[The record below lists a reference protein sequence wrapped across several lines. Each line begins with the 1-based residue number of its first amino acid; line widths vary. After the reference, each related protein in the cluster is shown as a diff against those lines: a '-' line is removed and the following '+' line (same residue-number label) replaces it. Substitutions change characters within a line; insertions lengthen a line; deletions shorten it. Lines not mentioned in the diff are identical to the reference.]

1 MAHNGVMRRGIGKG
15 LAQLLGD
22 TNPPHT
28 PTRKDRS
35 PAKAAV
41 RTSTVESAPA
51 LKSSTG
57 TSLIALNKIVA
68 NKRQPRSR
76 FDDQPLSDL
85 ADSIRELGVIQPVI
99 VRPVGDDRYELIAG
113 ERRFRASQLA
123 GLKDI
128 PAVVRTVDAHASL
141 EMALVENIQREDIS
155 AIECA
160 RAYKLLVDEFGM
172 TQESVADRVGKSR
185 SAVANTMRL
194 LRLPDEIQAA
204 LESGDASEGQ
214 VRPLLSLDQRQ
225 QVEVF
230 RRIVAQ
236 GLNARQVEAL
246 VKFML
251 DPSKP
256 EEVVAKPVDPNW
268 MALQSGLTT
277 FLGAKT
283 SLKRGKVGGQLV
295 VDFYSDDDLQ
305 RILDQLGFRI

>member
-1 MAHNGVMRRGIGKG
+1 
-15 LAQLLGD
+15 
-22 TNPPHT
+22 
-28 PTRKDRS
+28 
-35 PAKAAV
+35 
-41 RTSTVESAPA
+41 
-51 LKSSTG
+51 
-57 TSLIALNKIVA
+57 LIALNKIVA

-160 RAYKLLVDEFGM
+160 GAYKLLVDEFGM

-204 LESGDASEGQ
+204 LESGDVSEGQ
-214 VRPLLSLDQRQ
+214 VRPLLSLDPRQ

-230 RRIVAQ
+230 RRIVGQ

-256 EEVVAKPVDPNW
+256 EEVVTKPVDPNW

>member
-28 PTRKDRS
+28 PTRKDRA

-41 RTSTVESAPA
+41 RTSTAESAPA
-51 LKSSTG
+51 PKSSTG

-204 LESGDASEGQ
+204 LESGDVSEGQ
-214 VRPLLSLDQRQ
+214 VRPLLSLDPRQ

-230 RRIVAQ
+230 RRIVGQ

-256 EEVVAKPVDPNW
+256 EEVVTKPVDPNW